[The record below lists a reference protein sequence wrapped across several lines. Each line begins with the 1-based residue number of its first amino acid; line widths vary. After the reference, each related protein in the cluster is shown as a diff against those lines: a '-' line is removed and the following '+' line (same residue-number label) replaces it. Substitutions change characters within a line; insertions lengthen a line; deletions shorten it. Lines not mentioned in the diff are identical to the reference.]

1 MRMGPFNAQDT
12 VAITTLGLEF
22 ATAVA
27 LGTAGGFW
35 ADKHWQTTPWGI
47 LAGVLL
53 GFALGM
59 YIVIKEARRLATQDK
74 RKGS

>member
-1 MRMGPFNAQDT
+1 MQIGPFNAQDT

-27 LGTAGGFW
+27 LGTAGGFY
-35 ADKHWQTTPWGI
+35 ADKHWHTTPWGI
-47 LAGVLL
+47 LAGVLA

-59 YIVIKEARRLATQDK
+59 YIVLKEARRMANQDQQ
-74 RKGS
+74 KGS